1 MEIALLT
8 VYALLLGIILAYSLV
23 QLSLVW
29 GYKRGSAQRAKM
41 LAGVK
46 PPEIWPMVTVQLP
59 VFNERYVVERLI
71 DAVANLDYPRSKLE
85 IQVLDDGDDES
96 VAIAAKR
103 IAYWQAKGL
112 DIKHIR
118 REERVGFK
126 AGALAYGLEQAKGE
140 FTAVFDAD
148 FVPNRDFLK
157 LTIPHFAP
165 SKVGMVQTRWGHLNA
180 DYSLLTRLQAFGL
193 DAHFTVEQGGRNL
206 GHHFMNFNGTAGVWR
221 KSCIQDSG
229 GWQHDTITED
239 LDLSYRAQLKHW
251 QFIFLEDVEAP
262 AELPAEI
269 NALKNQQFRWTKGA
283 AECAVK
289 NLPAVLKHPSV
300 SFGTKLH
307 AVFHLLNSAIFIVVL
322 LAALLSV
329 PLLWVRVT
337 DQRFDLAFNLATVI
351 LLSLFILLWFY
362 RTSSKRMGYSA
373 GRFFREFPLFL
384 SVSMGM
390 SLHNSI
396 AVLEGYSGKKSA
408 FVRTPKFAIDS
419 KQGTWRDKVYR
430 AASVSKLTLLEAALA
445 GYFVIGILLGLTHGE
460 FGLLPFHLMLAFGF
474 GFVAVQSV
482 RHTRSA

>member
-1 MEIALLT
+1 MT

-23 QLSLVW
+23 QLSLVLV
-29 GYKRGSAQRAKM
+29 YKKGNAKRSEELKTA
-41 LAGVK
+41 LA
-46 PPEIWPMVTVQLP
+46 PDQWPRVTIQLP

-71 DAVANLDYPRSKLE
+71 DAVAQIDYPSDRLE
-85 IQVLDDGDDES
+85 IQVLDDGNDES
-96 VAIAAKR
+96 VEIAAKR
-103 IAYWQAKGL
+103 IGFWQAKGI
-112 DIKHIR
+112 DVVHVR

-126 AGALAYGLEQAKGE
+126 AGALAYGLERAKGE

-148 FVPNRDFLK
+148 FVPEPDFLK
-157 LTIPHFAP
+157 KTIPHFANHE
-165 SKVGMVQTRWGHLNA
+165 VGMVQTRWGHLNA
-180 DYSLLTRLQAFGL
+180 EYSLLTRLQAFGL
-193 DAHFTVEQGGRNL
+193 DAHFTVEQGGRNM
-206 GHHFMNFNGTAGVWR
+206 GQRFMNFNGTAGVWR
-221 KSCIQDSG
+221 NACIAEAG

-239 LDLSYRAQLKHW
+239 LDLSYRAQLKNW
-251 QFIFLEDVEAP
+251 RFVFLEHVEAP

-289 NLPAVLKHPSV
+289 NLPAVLNNPAV

-329 PLLWVRVT
+329 PLLWVRVSE
-337 DQRFDLAFNLATVI
+337 DRFDLAFNLATVF
-351 LLSLFILLWFY
+351 LLSLFILLLFY

-396 AVLEGYSGKKSA
+396 AVLEGYSGKRSA
-408 FVRTPKFAIDS
+408 FIRTPKFAIES
-419 KQGTWRDKVYR
+419 RKGTWKNKVYR
-430 AASVSKLTLLEAALA
+430 ASGVSKLTLLEAALA
-445 GYFVIGILLGLTHGE
+445 GYFVFGIVFGVVHSE

-474 GFVAVQSV
+474 GFVAIQSV